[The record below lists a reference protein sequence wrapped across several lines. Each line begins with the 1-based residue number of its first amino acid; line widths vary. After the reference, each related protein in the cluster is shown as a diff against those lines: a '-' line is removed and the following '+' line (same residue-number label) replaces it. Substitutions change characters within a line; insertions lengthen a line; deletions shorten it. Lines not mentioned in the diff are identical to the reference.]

1 MDLDRSLTKTVVKT
15 QINHNLIVSL
25 HDFMLHHSLLG
36 SLLVLKVTLKK
47 LLKTNTFL
55 EASHRS
61 NYQFAKNFQ
70 IEKLWRL
77 LARIDQQ

>member
-1 MDLDRSLTKTVVKT
+1 
-15 QINHNLIVSL
+15 
-25 HDFMLHHSLLG
+25 MLHHSLLG
-36 SLLVLKVTLKK
+36 SLLELKVTIQK